1 MSIRPSH
8 GLLIDGELVFTDR
21 VIEVTNPATG
31 EVFAGA
37 PRADRALL
45 ERAVSAAKAAFP
57 SWSATP
63 FTERVAVLSKL
74 ADLLDSRAGEIAQL
88 LTLEQGKPLRDALGE
103 VGFASMLFRSLAD
116 TVDLEP
122 EVLHDD
128 GATKNIEHRVALGL
142 VAAIMP
148 WNFPV
153 SLLFVKLAP
162 ALLAGDTVVAKPAP
176 TTPLTTCLIGEI
188 FAEVLPPGVLNII
201 CDDNDLGDALTSHP
215 DVANV
220 SFTGSTTTGK
230 KVMASGA
237 ATLKRLTLE
246 LGGNDPAIVLDDV
259 DPAEAA
265 ARVFAAAMMNSGQ
278 VCLAAKRVYVPRSIY
293 DEFCD
298 ELAALAS
305 GSVVGDGL
313 DPATT
318 IGPIQNRAQFEK
330 AKGYLAEAHSR
341 GRVIAGGAPVERPG
355 YFIAPTIVRDI
366 ADDSRLVTEEQFSPI
381 LPVLSYDDIDDAI
394 ARANATPYGL
404 GATVWGRDTERASQ
418 VAMGIN
424 SGTVWVNQH
433 LAIDFRVTN
442 RGAKESGIG
451 GAFGQE
457 GFRAY
462 TQSLVVNASAW

>member
-1 MSIRPSH
+1 
-8 GLLIDGELVFTDR
+8 
-21 VIEVTNPATG
+21 
-31 EVFAGA
+31 
-37 PRADRALL
+37 
-45 ERAVSAAKAAFP
+45 
-57 SWSATP
+57 
-63 FTERVAVLSKL
+63 
-74 ADLLDSRAGEIAQL
+74 
-88 LTLEQGKPLRDALGE
+88 
-103 VGFASMLFRSLAD
+103 
-116 TVDLEP
+116 
-122 EVLHDD
+122 
-128 GATKNIEHRVALGL
+128 VALGL